1 MYRRHR
7 YSGFTL
13 VELLVVIAIIGILIA
28 LLLPAVQAARE
39 AARRSQC
46 TNHLKQIG
54 LALHNYHDANKALCT
69 LSGGTTGGASPWDH
83 TNNGQLCGMIALLPY
98 LEQGPLWDQIS
109 SGGTYGSM
117 TYSPFGPAAWRT
129 DYPPFR
135 QQTPTLLCPSDPGSG
150 KQNKDTEQAYNN
162 YMFSVGDHINNCAY
176 DRPTRG
182 PFAHMEYMR
191 FRDILDGTSNTVGLA
206 ERSIYLTTGNIRGDI
221 AMNVGSTIA
230 TNPSLCKATEGTNGR
245 YLSGIALHG
254 EKVVGKRWADGR
266 PAWNGMSTVLPP
278 NSASCLANDQS
289 WQWGIFSAS
298 SYHPGG
304 ANCVMMDGSVHFISE
319 TIDTGNLAAAQ
330 PGATSAAKS
339 PYGIWGSLGSMAG
352 GEAVS
357 LP

>member
-1 MYRRHR
+1 MSRKERQQ
-7 YSGFTL
+7 GFTL

-46 TNHLKQIG
+46 TNNLKQIG
-54 LALHNYHDANKALCT
+54 LALHNYHDANKAFCT
-69 LSGGTTGGASPWDH
+69 LSGGTIGTSPWDNG
-83 TNNGQLCGMIALLPY
+83 NNGQLCGMIALLPY

-109 SGGTYGSM
+109 SGGTYGGT

-129 DYPPFR
+129 NYPPFR
-135 QQTPTLLCPSDPGSG
+135 EQTPALLCPSDVGSSG
-150 KQNKDTEQAYNN
+150 RDKSNEQAYNN

-182 PFAHMEYMR
+182 PFAHQHYAM
-191 FRDILDGTSNTVGLA
+191 FRDIRDGTSNTVGLA
-206 ERSIYLTTGNIRGDI
+206 ERCIHSGDGLIRGDL
-221 AMNVGSTIA
+221 AMNVGTTIA
-230 TNPSLCKATEGTNGR
+230 SNPSLCKATEGTNGR
-245 YLSGIALHG
+245 YRSGIELHN
-254 EKVVGKRWADGR
+254 EKVVGQRWADGR
-266 PAWNGMSTVLPP
+266 PAWNGINTVLPP
-278 NSASCLANDQS
+278 NSASCLADNRS

-330 PGATSAAKS
+330 PGNNSAAKS
-339 PYGIWGSLGSMAG
+339 PYGTWGSLGSMAG
-352 GEAVS
+352 GESVS